1 MRQALSFASVALV
14 AAMIAIWSTTG
25 IVANSP
31 KEAVRHSASI
41 DVMQMMRDARNLTD
55 QQFDAY

>member
-1 MRQALSFASVALV
+1 MRKTAAFASVAFV
-14 AAMIAIWSTTG
+14 AAIVWGATV

-31 KEAVRHSASI
+31 KEAGVHTAAI
-41 DVMQMMRDARNLTD
+41 DVMQMMRDARNLPV

>member
-1 MRQALSFASVALV
+1 MRKTVAFASVALV
-14 AAMIAIWSTTG
+14 AAVVTIWGATV

-31 KEAVRHSASI
+31 KEASVQSASI
-41 DVMQMMRDARNLTD
+41 DVMQMMRNARNLPE